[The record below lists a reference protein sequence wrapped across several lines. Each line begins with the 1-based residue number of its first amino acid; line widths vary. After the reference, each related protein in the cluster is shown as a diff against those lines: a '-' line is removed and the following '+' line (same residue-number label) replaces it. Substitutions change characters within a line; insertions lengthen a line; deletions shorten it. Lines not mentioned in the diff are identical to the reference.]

1 LFKDKQIELEARQLV
16 TQAHQR
22 GNAAVR
28 KVVDYTRQ
36 QLGYILQKFASKR
49 KQSLI
54 KSNHP
59 NQIKSN
65 QIKSNQITQ
74 NKPAQR
80 QLNKSKHAIHLLS
93 LCVTVSYSPNH

>member
-1 LFKDKQIELEARQLV
+1 LIKDKQIELEARQLV

-49 KQSLI
+49 KSSLI
-54 KSNHP
+54 KSNE
-59 NQIKSN
+59 S
-65 QIKSNQITQ
+65 KSNQITQ
-74 NKPAQR
+74 NKPAQKPTEHI
-80 QLNKSKHAIHLLS
+80 KSYHSFTLFMHHYIIFAKLLI
-93 LCVTVSYSPNH
+93 T